1 MAEIYYAMNASKL
14 LMAAAAVAL
23 VTTVAATKASARTP
37 RDDSDDNRYAYVTV
51 TGSNIPQKVRIKSIG
66 TLTTSPVR
74 VFNRREIDQT
84 GAFNTED
91 VLRHDP
97 SIQVRG
103 FGQAGPGN

>member
-1 MAEIYYAMNASKL
+1 MKASQL
-14 LMAAAAVAL
+14 LTTAAAALLISVVAE
-23 VTTVAATKASARTP
+23 TKASARTP
-37 RDDSDDNRYAYVTV
+37 RHESDDDRYAYVMV

-66 TLTTSPVR
+66 TLTDSPVR

>member
-1 MAEIYYAMNASKL
+1 MKVTLIT
-14 LMAAAAVAL
+14 AAALL
-23 VTTVAATKASARTP
+23 VLGVVFAAPRASARD
-37 RDDSDDNRYAYVTV
+37 RSDDDQYAYVVV
-51 TGSNIPQKVRIKSIG
+51 TGSNIPQKVRIKAIG
-66 TLTTSPVR
+66 TLTASPVR

-97 SIQVRG
+97 DIQVRG